1 MPISLMEASVFFMKM
16 AKFTEKEIYMIVRQ
30 RERVCPGDMQ
40 VCVCVCAR
48 AQQVRGADE
57 CVHHTY

>member
-1 MPISLMEASVFFMKM
+1 MMM